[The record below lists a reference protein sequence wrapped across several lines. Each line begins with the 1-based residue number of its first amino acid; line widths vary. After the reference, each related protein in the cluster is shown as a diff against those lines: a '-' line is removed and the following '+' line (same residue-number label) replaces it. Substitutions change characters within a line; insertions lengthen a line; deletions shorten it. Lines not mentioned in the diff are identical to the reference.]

1 METRKIYLS
10 GGSTYVVSLPKR
22 WAERHHLSQGDSLIV
37 SEENDA
43 LVFSPSFK
51 SKPPTTKTIK
61 CSKITS
67 PQLFEKTLIAYY
79 LAGYDTIALEM
90 DVDDPTYFRKVA
102 WAMAQRF
109 IGVEIIE
116 DTLSKLSIEVLLD
129 PERIPITKT
138 LRKLNNVCH
147 SMMRDTVKVFENA
160 DTKLASDMQT
170 RENEVDRLYFL
181 AIRQLKEAASSPQLA
196 KKLEIQNAGDAI
208 EYRVVVQNIERIS
221 DHMERISKNV
231 LSILEVGAERGATLK
246 EFVDV
251 SSSIL
256 SLYERAV
263 QPIITREYSV
273 PQEVFEMES
282 SINEMLLQRLGHM
295 MNAKDISANEAL
307 MRRGILSSLDRIKSY
322 TIGIAETVINLQA
335 TAGDMDT

>member
-22 WAERHHLSQGDSLIV
+22 WVERHRLSQGDSLIV

-43 LVFSPSFK
+43 IVFSPSFK

-61 CSKITS
+61 CSKIAS

-102 WAMAQRF
+102 WAVAQRL

-138 LRKLNNVCH
+138 LRKLSNVCH

-181 AIRQLKEAASSPQLA
+181 AIRQLKEAASSSQLA
-196 KKLEIQNAGDAI
+196 KKLDIQNTGDAI

-221 DHMERISKNV
+221 DHMGRISKNV
-231 LSILEVGAERGATLK
+231 LSILEVAERGATLK

-256 SLYERAV
+256 SLYERAL
-263 QPIITREYSV
+263 QPIISREYSV
-273 PQEVFEMES
+273 PPEVFEMEN
-282 SINEMLLQRLGHM
+282 SINEMLLHRLGHM
-295 MNAKDISANEAL
+295 MNAKDIPANEAL

-322 TIGIAETVINLQA
+322 TIGIAESVINLQA